1 MPSDNLLSRN
11 NSIDFWLG
19 SHALVNELG
28 ALRLSVERAQG
39 LGMGSS
45 FSPFPALP
53 EYWEG
58 IRVGP
63 SALTALWCH
72 CDWLWVGW

>member
-11 NSIDFWLG
+11 NFIDFWLG
-19 SHALVNELG
+19 SHALANELG

-53 EYWEG
+53 EYLPCGVTVSGSRLGAEM
-58 IRVGP
+58 IKTQSLP
-63 SALTALWCH
+63 F
-72 CDWLWVGW
+72 

>member
-11 NSIDFWLG
+11 NSIDCWLG

-45 FSPFPALP
+45 SSPFPALP
-53 EYWEG
+53 EYLPCGVTLTDSGLGREM
-58 IRVGP
+58 IKTQ
-63 SALTALWCH
+63 ALPF
-72 CDWLWVGW
+72 